1 MLALNWDSWDNIDDD
16 TRQRWQGEAGKVTM
30 HLINIR
36 QKEDGEDLLHKV
48 DMALKESRHKAGRVH
63 QTAGFAWLWLRSVS
77 LISCAHRPGLQQQ
90 VKSRMA
96 DVCLSLEKARK
107 DLLSAVRRY
116 QLDQMRFKLKDA
128 QSFQSYMSNELRIIQ
143 HKLVE
148 EDALLETR
156 DIAFTIPDA
165 DWMQKQP
172 DFTKTAVELV
182 SDGRATPK
190 DIKEFQARSFLM
202 NMMLGQVM
210 DRAAKLAEQAY
221 NKVMLPAFDK
231 IGACFC
237 MSGKAFYQELQDFIK
252 GSAAKGKIPQDNED
266 VLIDFVDREHFKLMY
281 MGCVLWSA
289 LPLAYS
295 DRGSKKNGVQPER
308 GVQTAVPEE
317 PRYDPAMFVFYGQRP
332 WQNQHG
338 NV

>member
-1 MLALNWDSWDNIDDD
+1 M
-16 TRQRWQGEAGKVTM
+16 T
-30 HLINIR
+30 
-36 QKEDGEDLLHKV
+36 KELY
-48 DMALKESRHKAGRVH
+48 KAKNDF
-63 QTAGFAWLWLRSVS
+63 QN
-77 LISCAHRPGLQQQ
+77 
-90 VKSRMA
+90 
-96 DVCLSLEKARK
+96 KARMYQFDRSQAK
-107 DLLSAVRRY
+107 DWDPRYFQQHLSTTVKELIET
-116 QLDQMRFKLKDA
+116 QLENLPEITTKNF
-128 QSFQSYMSNELRIIQ
+128 E
-143 HKLVE
+143 
-148 EDALLETR
+148 
-156 DIAFTIPDA
+156 IPDA
-165 DWMQKQP
+165 EWMEKQP
-172 DFTKTAVELV
+172 DFLANAAEIV
-182 SDGRATPK
+182 TPK
-190 DIKEFQARSFLM
+190 AAARDIQELRARSFLI

-295 DRGSKKNGVQPER
+295 NRGSKKSGVQLER